1 MQKPLNFP
9 LNKTALA
16 GAVAFLL
23 VFAPHSTQA
32 DEPVALTPVA
42 ELPEKPDMDALAE
55 ELRTL
60 EPAERRERLRQ
71 LRKKYGAREERRAT
85 TASRPV
91 ETDPRARLKRPFPD
105 HTAYTNALAHPRD
118 PAGRKIDPVMLM
130 EMQQQQLNARI
141 RQFKSLG
148 TNAPVELEA
157 KIEQLEDLN
166 RRLDE
171 RLKVLKAKTPER
183 ESGAATEE
191 SEEGTPSS
199 GEADPANGEG
209 SADEEKS
216 EK

>member
-1 MQKPLNFP
+1 MQKPLTFP

-23 VFAPHSTQA
+23 VFAPSSTQA

-42 ELPEKPDMDALAE
+42 ELPEKPDVDALAE

-85 TASRPV
+85 APRAV

-105 HTAYTNALAHPRD
+105 RAAYTNALAQARD

-157 KIEQLEDLN
+157 KIEELEDLN

-171 RLKVLKAKTPER
+171 RLKVLKAKSPER

-191 SEEGTPSS
+191 SEDGTPGN
-199 GEADPANGEG
+199 GEPDRAKGEG
-209 SADEEKS
+209 SAEEEKS